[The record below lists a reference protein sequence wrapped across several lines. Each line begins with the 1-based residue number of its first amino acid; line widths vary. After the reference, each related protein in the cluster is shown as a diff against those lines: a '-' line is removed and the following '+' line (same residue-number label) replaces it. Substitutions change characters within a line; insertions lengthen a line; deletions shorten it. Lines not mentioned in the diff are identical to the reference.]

1 MFKNFWGEIKS
12 HSTYYFPCCISI
24 SLRNVTLLNAN
35 SVSCWLY
42 PSSLEKH
49 NQQLV
54 FLIVT
59 CEKQIALTANYFW
72 MCHLAVYLLLLCAI
86 QNITCWKWDFIIF
99 CSHNLVVFHNSI
111 LLGASDE
118 QFLFNNSMSCYNF
131 FAWGCE
137 KSLLKIFTRPLD
149 LLALHDACF
158 YLLRA
163 LFYTASVM
171 YYTHVHMCIEI
182 VHCRELPD
190 VLKWMFS
197 PSERPSSYLI
207 FWL

>member
-1 MFKNFWGEIKS
+1 M
-12 HSTYYFPCCISI
+12 
-24 SLRNVTLLNAN
+24 
-35 SVSCWLY
+35 
-42 PSSLEKH
+42 
-49 NQQLV
+49 

-59 CEKQIALTANYFW
+59 CEKQIVLTANYFW
-72 MCHLAVYLLLLCAI
+72 MCHLAVSLLLLCAI
-86 QNITCWKWDFIIF
+86 QNITCLKWDFIIF
-99 CSHNLVVFHNSI
+99 LFAQPFFHNSI

-137 KSLLKIFTRPLD
+137 NGLLKIFTRPLD

-158 YLLRA
+158 YLLLA
-163 LFYTASVM
+163 LFYTAGVM
-171 YYTHVHMCIEI
+171 YYTRVHMCIEI
-182 VHCRELPD
+182 VHCLELPV